1 MLWRPTGARTLAVAV
16 LSCSKIASQTKIHG
30 IVIGKIYFKS
40 SEYVYFLQKAL
51 VEKELCHYKVSL
63 RNKLPLLLP
72 PPHPKQNKIDKQNGS
87 KNAFSTYFHA

>member
-1 MLWRPTGARTLAVAV
+1 MVLLLVKFTL
-16 LSCSKIASQTKIHG
+16 
-30 IVIGKIYFKS
+30 KS

-87 KNAFSTYFHA
+87 KNAYSTYFHA